1 MKNIIK
7 LPLYLSFIF
16 LVACGDEDVSLLI
29 EVTEEQVESVVT
41 DETVGDVGDGITEDT
56 NTPNTESQVE
66 NDIVNEQPIVSLT
79 PISPPS
85 PTYPEEVPTEI
96 PVEETPVEIPVE
108 ETPVEIPVE
117 ETPVEIPVEETPV
130 EETPVETPVEET
142 PAVDFTPQEL
152 TLTWSPTYED
162 EDGNTVHKSE
172 IETFILSWGDD
183 ANNLTEVIE
192 INNIGADS
200 YVFTA
205 QTAGDYYFAISVE
218 SIYGS
223 KSQASNVIYKQVN

>member
-41 DETVGDVGDGITEDT
+41 DETVGDVVDGITEDT
-56 NTPNTESQVE
+56 STPNTESQVE

-79 PISPPS
+79 PVSPPS
-85 PTYPEEVPTEI
+85 PTYPEEVPTET
-96 PVEETPVEIPVE
+96 PVEETPVEETPVE
-108 ETPVEIPVE
+108 ETPVE
-117 ETPVEIPVEETPV
+117 ETPVEETPV
-130 EETPVETPVEET
+130 EETPVETPVEES

-152 TLTWSPTYED
+152 TLTWSPRYED

-192 INNIGADS
+192 IDNIGADS